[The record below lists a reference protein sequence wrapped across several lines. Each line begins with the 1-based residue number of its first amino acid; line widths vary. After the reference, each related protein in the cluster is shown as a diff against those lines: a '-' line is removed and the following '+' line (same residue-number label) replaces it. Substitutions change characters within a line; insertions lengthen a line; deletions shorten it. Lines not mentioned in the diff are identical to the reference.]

1 MSAVFQTAL
10 HAEPPHR
17 PLCEASSPY
26 RALVG
31 EAAWRHLPQA
41 VRQRFDRLLAPG
53 ESALYAGEVASTE
66 LNKVGWIWAQV
77 ARALGAPLPL
87 RVLTHTAAAVVVTAD
102 CCEHT
107 QLWTRIYHEPGRLP
121 QVVRSMKSFAGP
133 TGLEERVGG
142 GVGMALTVSV
152 EARALVFRSAGY
164 FWHCGRMR
172 VPLPSWLTPGRIEV
186 MHREEKA
193 SRFSFTLNVEHP
205 WFGLIVRQVAFFK
218 DVC

>member
-10 HAEPPHR
+10 HAELPHR
-17 PLCEASSPY
+17 SLFEASSPS

-31 EAAWRHLPQA
+31 DAAWRHLPQA

-53 ESALYAGEVASTE
+53 ESAVYAGEVASTE
-66 LNKVGWIWAQV
+66 LTKVGWIWAQV

-102 CCEHT
+102 YYVHT

-172 VPLPSWLTPGRIEV
+172 VPLPSWLTPGRIQV
-186 MHREEKA
+186 MHREERA
-193 SRFSFTLNVEHP
+193 GRFSFTLNVKHP